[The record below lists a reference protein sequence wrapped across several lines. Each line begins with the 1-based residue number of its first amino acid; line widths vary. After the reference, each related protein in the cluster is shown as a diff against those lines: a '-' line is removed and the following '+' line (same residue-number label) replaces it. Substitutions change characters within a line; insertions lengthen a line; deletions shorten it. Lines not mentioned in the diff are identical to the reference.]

1 MRSLAASLINTG
13 IAAVLA
19 SVFVQACAAG
29 SGAIQV
35 LRETHTPGG
44 RQDARTEFAGVVER
58 LRDRQEKDQLAKE
71 AAALAEKARQNP
83 TSAEAYY
90 RWAVAESYLAEV
102 LEQTGDRS
110 GAAQAAARGIRAAE
124 RAVALSENTA
134 EYHRILGTLC
144 GQAVPGNL
152 LAAMRYGR
160 CAQQEINKALAID
173 PNSALV
179 HLSKGI
185 GEYYL
190 PAALGGGA
198 EKAAESFKKAI
209 QLNPN
214 LADAHLWLG
223 VALRKLG
230 RNRQARAAILKA
242 LELNPNR
249 LWAKQQLDK
258 TPIP

>member
-1 MRSLAASLINTG
+1 M
-13 IAAVLA
+13 
-19 SVFVQACAAG
+19 VFRAGVAG
-29 SGAIQV
+29 SAVTGLLIKAQPQGSKQNASATV
-35 LRETHTPGG
+35 SKALEL
-44 RQDARTEFAGVVER
+44 
-58 LRDRQEKDQLAKE
+58 LRDRQEKDKLAKE
-71 AAALAEKARQNP
+71 AAALAEKARQN
-83 TSAEAYY
+83 SASSEAYY
-90 RWAVAESYLAEV
+90 LWAVAESYLAEV
-102 LEQTGDRS
+102 LEQTGDRT
-110 GAAQAAARGIRAAE
+110 GAAQAAMRGIPAAE
-124 RAVALSENTA
+124 RAVALSENIA
-134 EYHRILGTLC
+134 EHHRILGTLC

-160 CAQQEINKALAID
+160 CAQQAISKALAID
-173 PNSALV
+173 PNSALA

-198 EKAAESFKKAI
+198 EKAAESFRKAI

-230 RNRQARAAILKA
+230 RNREARAELIKA
-242 LELNPNR
+242 LELNPDR
-249 LWAKQQLDK
+249 LWARQQLDK